1 MITLKNINKSYG
13 DIVVF
18 KDFNIQLQQDKI
30 TCVLGKSGCGKTT
43 LLNILAGVTAYDGQI
58 SGFDG
63 KVSYIFQRERLL
75 PNLTVRQNLQYVLKK
90 DHYDKID
97 GMLSALEISDKA
109 DCYPSQLSGGQAQ
122 RVSVARAFL
131 FDSQLLLMDEPFGSL
146 DTALKIRLID
156 AFFKVLN
163 NRKRTVLFVTH
174 DAEEACMLADRVVLL
189 NDGKIAFDHTFP
201 DAPPRKYGS
210 DSVDKRLIIDNLL
223 KL

>member
-43 LLNILAGVTAYDGQI
+43 LLNILAGVTTYDGQI

-131 FDSQLLLMDEPFGSL
+131 YDSKLLLMDEPFGSL

-156 AFFKVLN
+156 AFFKVFD

-189 NDGKIAFDHTFP
+189 NDGVIAFDHTFP